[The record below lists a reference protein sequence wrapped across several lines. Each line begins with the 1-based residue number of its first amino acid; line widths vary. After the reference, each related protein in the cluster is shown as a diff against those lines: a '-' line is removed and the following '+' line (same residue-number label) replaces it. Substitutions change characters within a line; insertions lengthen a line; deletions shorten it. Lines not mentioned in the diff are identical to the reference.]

1 MQKSEETKKWIVSY
15 NHYLKNSLTVLS
27 GAIMLLDKQ
36 LLAID
41 NQDTK
46 YIDLIKKSVK
56 EIDAFIT
63 LTADSNNFEK
73 AEYVEGSEY
82 YKLKE

>member
-1 MQKSEETKKWIVSY
+1 MQKSEELKKWIVSY

-41 NQDTK
+41 YQDTK
-46 YIDLIKKSVK
+46 HIDLIKKSVK
-56 EIDAFIT
+56 DIDTFLS
-63 LTADSNNFEK
+63 LTSDLNNFEK